1 MWVSEASGGELD
13 KGFLP
18 WARGICAF
26 PLSSYGPHGR
36 EHGPKPR
43 KMPSIRHMHIPDFIF
58 LTNPP
63 SENPVQDVA
72 EEEVGLQK
80 P

>member
-1 MWVSEASGGELD
+1 
-13 KGFLP
+13 
-18 WARGICAF
+18 
-26 PLSSYGPHGR
+26 
-36 EHGPKPR
+36 
-43 KMPSIRHMHIPDFIF
+43 MHIPDFIF

-72 EEEVGLQK
+72 EEEVELQK